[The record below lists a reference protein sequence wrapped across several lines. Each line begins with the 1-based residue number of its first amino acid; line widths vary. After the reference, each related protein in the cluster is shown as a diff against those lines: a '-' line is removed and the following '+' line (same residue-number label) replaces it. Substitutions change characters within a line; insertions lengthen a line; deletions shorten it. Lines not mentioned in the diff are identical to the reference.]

1 MRASRLLLSTLA
13 LFSVTSSVSLATMA
27 IPRTAHAANV
37 QACLAASE
45 KGQRARAAGKLREA
59 REQFL
64 VCGAEGCPSV
74 VRHDCTQWQTDLQA
88 AIPTV
93 VLGAKDRGN
102 RDLVDVT
109 VSVDGEVLVNK
120 IDGKA
125 INVDPGAHTFKF
137 EHPTYPTV
145 TQQAVIKEG
154 EKSRSITVTFEGGEP
169 EIAKTDRDVSQS
181 TAVREHT
188 VLPWVVVGVG
198 VATLATGAVIFA
210 TAPSRPENCDEST
223 QLCVHPVGMSDAD
236 FRASQEKAGDAD
248 SRPVLG
254 GVLAASGVGLVA
266 IGLLW
271 HFAEPT
277 GPVKAESATALHV
290 TPWAGANVSG
300 LSLDGRF

>member
-1 MRASRLLLSTLA
+1 MRASRLLLSCLA
-13 LFSVTSSVSLATMA
+13 LFSIASVSTLAT
-27 IPRTAHAANV
+27 PRTAHAANV

-88 AIPTV
+88 SIPTV

-109 VSVDGEVLVNK
+109 VSVDDQVLVNK
-120 IDGKA
+120 LDGKA
-125 INVDPGAHTFKF
+125 VNVDPGAHTFKF

-154 EKSRSITVTFEGGEP
+154 EKSRNITVTFEGGEP
-169 EIAKTDRDVSQS
+169 EVTKVENPSQP
-181 TAVREHT
+181 AVVREHT

-198 VATLATGAVIFA
+198 VAALATGAVIFA
-210 TAPSRPENCDEST
+210 TSPDRPANCDKGT
-223 QLCVHPVGMSDAD
+223 QLCVHPVGMSDSD
-236 FRASQEKAGDAD
+236 FKASQEKAGDAD

-254 GVLAASGVGLVA
+254 AVLGASGLGLVA

-271 HFAEPT
+271 HFVEPT
-277 GPVKAESATALHV
+277 GPVKTETGTALRV
-290 TPWAGANVSG
+290 TPWAGANMSG

>member
-1 MRASRLLLSTLA
+1 MRASRLLLAVL
-13 LFSVTSSVSLATMA
+13 SVSSSVSLATMMT
-27 IPRTAHAANV
+27 PRTAHAANV

-64 VCGAEGCPSV
+64 LCGAEGCPSV
-74 VRHDCTQWQTDLQA
+74 VRHDCTQWQTDLQS

-169 EIAKTDRDVSQS
+169 EVAKTDNVSQP

-198 VATLATGAVIFA
+198 VATLATGAIIFA
-210 TAPSRPENCDEST
+210 TAPSRPDNCDKST
-223 QLCVHPVGMSDAD
+223 ELCVHPVGMSDSD
-236 FRASQEKAGDAD
+236 FKASQEKAGDAD

-271 HFAEPT
+271 HFVEPT
-277 GPVKAESATALHV
+277 GPAKAESATALHV
-290 TPWAGANVSG
+290 TPWAGANMSG